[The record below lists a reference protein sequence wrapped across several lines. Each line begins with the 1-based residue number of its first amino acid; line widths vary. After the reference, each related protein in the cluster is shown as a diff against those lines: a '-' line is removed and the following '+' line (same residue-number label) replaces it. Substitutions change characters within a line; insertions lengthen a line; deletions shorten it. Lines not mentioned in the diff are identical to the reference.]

1 MKCSEV
7 GLGTYACTYNAA
19 LPWTHYKERLTIVEI
34 DKCLFDEIRDLW
46 ELGIRTTASCCGHA
60 KAPAVIAVR
69 KEDVERMKE
78 LGYINLKDT
87 QGVYGAFGDTLF
99 IPKTKLPYQ

>member
-19 LPWTHYKERLTIVEI
+19 
-34 DKCLFDEIRDLW
+34 LFDEIRDLW